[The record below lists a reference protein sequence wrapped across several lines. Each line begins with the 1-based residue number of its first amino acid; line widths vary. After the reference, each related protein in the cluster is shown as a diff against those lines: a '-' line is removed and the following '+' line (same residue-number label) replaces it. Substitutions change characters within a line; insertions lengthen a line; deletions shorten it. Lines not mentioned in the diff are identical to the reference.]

1 MVPRI
6 FQDLSGFGSIEND
19 ILKKTQGYI
28 RENVTQIRGLEAG
41 TIGNKILNIA
51 TGLII
56 AKGVQKYYQDNEENM
71 KKYEQYFDLAKE
83 IRDFYKK
90 KNLEP
95 GVIDKIYLGELNVEN
110 LNLAEFL
117 DIGQRFKEMEKS
129 KNGENLNSH
138 ENNSKS
144 TENTKR
150 MPELTEKE
158 NLFLQNIGGN
168 LENAFAGLSV
178 KINQEMIE
186 NAKGYVRENITQIR
200 NLDNIKSIEYR
211 ISKTAVGFIIL
222 EGNKK
227 WHSLSTVNN
236 PHHEWHKL
244 CSEIYSLVPEYD
256 RPLQLKIANVDMN
269 GKVSLEDLYATGN
282 QLAELKTRN
291 ANKKL

>member
-1 MVPRI
+1 M
-6 FQDLSGFGSIEND
+6 LGFVHIIE
-19 ILKKTQGYI
+19 KTQGYI
-28 RENVTQIRGLEAG
+28 RENITQIRGLEAG

-51 TGLII
+51 TGLVI
-56 AKGVQKYYQDNEENM
+56 ANGVQEYYQDNDIE
-71 KKYEQYFDLAKE
+71 KYEKYFDLAKE

-95 GVIDKIYLGELNVEN
+95 GVIGEIYLGELNVEN
-110 LNLAEFL
+110 LNLADFL

-129 KNGENLNSH
+129 KIGENLNSH

-211 ISKTAVGFIIL
+211 ISKTAVGFIIM

-227 WHSLSTVNN
+227 WNSLSTVNN
-236 PHHEWHKL
+236 PHDEWHKL
-244 CSEIYSLVPEYD
+244 GNDIHGIVPEYNIA
-256 RPLQLKIANVDMN
+256 LQLKIANVIMN
-269 GKVSLEDLYATGN
+269 AEFSLEDLYATGN

-291 ANKKL
+291 ANK